1 MLGTCRCSYPLKP
14 RLGFVEW
21 ILDIEKFTDDVYAM
35 AEKLTS
41 GQSPE
46 AKSKINF
53 VRERL
58 IELYKKNLVKINHSV
73 LEIICASNLI
83 SHGYTVDIEKQL
95 SNILVCDVFATKGDG
110 TFIMEIET
118 GFTPPDHALDTI
130 DYYVARIAS
139 KIARYSKH
147 CSKFALATPVVGIL
161 PIPKLFLMPPSNRK
175 MEDVK
180 RIKALVDRFYKNPPI
195 EMDDILNARLHSI
208 YLINIDKGFAK
219 QLDPYTYLDLTEKLQ
234 DASGLDL

>member
-1 MLGTCRCSYPLKP
+1 MDL
-14 RLGFVEW
+14 
-21 ILDIEKFTDDVYAM
+21 EKFTEDVYTV
-35 AEKLTS
+35 AEKLTT
-41 GQSPE
+41 GQTPE
-46 AKSKINF
+46 IKAKINF

-83 SHGYTVDIEKQL
+83 SYGYTVDIEKQL

-130 DYYVARIAS
+130 DYYVARISS

-161 PIPKLFLMPPSNRK
+161 PIPKLFLKPPKDRK
-175 MEDVK
+175 PEEIQK
-180 RIKALVDRFYKNPPI
+180 IKSLVDRFYKNPPI
-195 EMDDILNARLHSI
+195 DADDILNAHLHSI

-219 QLDPYTYLDLTEKLQ
+219 QLDPYTYLELTEKLQ

>member
-1 MLGTCRCSYPLKP
+1 MDL
-14 RLGFVEW
+14 
-21 ILDIEKFTDDVYAM
+21 EKFTDDVYTI

-41 GQSPE
+41 GHTPE
-46 AKSKINF
+46 IKSKINF

-73 LEIICASNLI
+73 LEMICASNLI

-130 DYYVARIAS
+130 DYYVARISS

-161 PIPKLFLMPPSNRK
+161 PIPKLFLKPPSDRK
-175 MEDVK
+175 IEEVQ
-180 RIKALVDRFYKNPPI
+180 RIKNLVDRFYKNPPI
-195 EMDDILNARLHSI
+195 EIDDILNARLHSV

-234 DASGLDL
+234 DASELDL

>member
-1 MLGTCRCSYPLKP
+1 MYT
-14 RLGFVEW
+14 V
-21 ILDIEKFTDDVYAM
+21 
-35 AEKLTS
+35 AEKLTN
-41 GQSPE
+41 GHTPE
-46 AKSKINF
+46 IKSRINF

-73 LEIICASNLI
+73 LEMICAANLI

-130 DYYVARIAS
+130 DYYVARISS
-139 KIARYSKH
+139 KIARYSQH

-161 PIPKLFLMPPSNRK
+161 PIPKLFLKPPSDRK
-175 MEDVK
+175 MEEVQ
-180 RIKALVDRFYKNPPI
+180 RIKNLVDRFYKNPPI
-195 EMDDILNARLHSI
+195 EINDILNARLHSV

-234 DASGLDL
+234 DASELDL

>member
-1 MLGTCRCSYPLKP
+1 M
-14 RLGFVEW
+14 
-21 ILDIEKFTDDVYAM
+21 DIEKFTDDIYTV
-35 AEKLTS
+35 AEKLAS
-41 GQSPE
+41 GQSSE
-46 AKSKINF
+46 VKSKINF

-95 SNILVCDVFATKGDG
+95 SSILVCDVFATKGDG
-110 TFIMEIET
+110 TVILEIET

-147 CSKFALATPVVGIL
+147 CSKFAMATPVVGIL
-161 PIPKLFLMPPSNRK
+161 PIPKIFLKPPKDRK
-175 MEDVK
+175 PEEVAK
-180 RIKALVDRFYKNPPI
+180 IKSLVDRFYKNPPI
-195 EMDDILNARLHSI
+195 EEEDILNAHLHSI

-219 QLDPYTYLDLTEKLQ
+219 QLDPYTYLELTGRLQ
-234 DASGLDL
+234 DASELDL

>member
-1 MLGTCRCSYPLKP
+1 
-14 RLGFVEW
+14 
-21 ILDIEKFTDDVYAM
+21 LDVEKFTDDIYAI
-35 AEKLTS
+35 AQRLSE
-41 GQSPE
+41 GQTDE
-46 AKSKINF
+46 AKSKINY

-58 IELYKKNLVKINHSV
+58 IELYTQNLVKINHSV

-83 SHGYTVDIEKQL
+83 SQGYSVDVEKPL
-95 SNILVCDVFATKGDG
+95 SDNLVCDVFATKGDG

-139 KIARYSKH
+139 KIARYSKY

-161 PIPKLFLMPPSNRK
+161 PIPKLFLKPPSERSEK
-175 MEDVK
+175 E
-180 RIKALVDRFYKNPPI
+180 IKKIKTLCDRFYKTPPI
-195 EMDDILNARLHSI
+195 DSNDILNARLHSI

-219 QLDPYTYLDLTEKLQ
+219 QLDPCSYLELTENLQEKSELDL
-234 DASGLDL
+234 

>member
-1 MLGTCRCSYPLKP
+1 MDL
-14 RLGFVEW
+14 
-21 ILDIEKFTDDVYAM
+21 EKFTEDVYTV
-35 AEKLTS
+35 AENLTTGKTS
-41 GQSPE
+41 E
-46 AKSKINF
+46 VKAKINF

-73 LEIICASNLI
+73 LEIICASSLI
-83 SHGYTVDIEKQL
+83 AHGYTVDIEKQL

-130 DYYVARIAS
+130 DYYVARISS

-161 PIPKLFLMPPSNRK
+161 PIPKLFLKPPKDRK
-175 MEDVK
+175 PEEIQK
-180 RIKALVDRFYKNPPI
+180 IKTLVDRFYKNPPI
-195 EMDDILNARLHSI
+195 EVDDILNAHLHSI

-219 QLDPYTYLDLTEKLQ
+219 QLDPYTYLELTEKLQ